1 MSPDDRSNYDDSD
14 NLNEGDFKGRH
25 PFDDEERIDDEEAYK
40 GHYADEP
47 PGYEKEDDEI
57 DEGFFNDNDFELKG
71 FDEEEYEDEDG
82 FRSSRTRA
90 KKKRRRLIFSS
101 IAIMAL
107 LVLIAI
113 GIVFGYRFIKNKY
126 FAPQPGPDTSVEE
139 AIIIPSSIKLANDMS
154 IIIAGAKENLAEPQ
168 INSVIFS
175 KYNAAKSEMIS
186 LCIPVNTLFE
196 IPGFGLDN
204 LASSAE
210 YGGMDLMKL
219 TIKNNTGM
227 DVNNYMLLDVV
238 NVVDR
243 LEGIKLRLDSPV
255 TVSAS
260 DGSKLEFK
268 EGDNILN
275 GEAAHKFLDYFNG
288 TVHNVGISGIEMHK
302 ILFDSIMQK
311 IVGTQEEDFA
321 KNLARIKDY
330 IETDLNQ
337 EALAEFVSTVF
348 GLEKTNNKVYSL
360 DGRVEPIDE
369 AGNVVFV
376 PDISRVNDIF
386 SQEGIQQEQQ
396 FVYETGETVSV
407 IVLNGVGTKGIAG
420 KVSEMLENLNF
431 SDGTARYEMATPG
444 NADNDK
450 YTATQILLKSSDES
464 LVKASE
470 HLKSVL
476 LTGNVI
482 VVEEGSTQQTD
493 IVLIIGRDFNYEN
506 AASNLSQ
513 EASVETVQETAQEQD
528 VQGQVY
534 RLIVLNG
541 EGTQGIA
548 STVTKIITDDFNKED
563 TVIEALKPRNADNS
577 RYTST
582 RILIHTDKAGNEN
595 IAERI
600 KAILGVGTVST
611 AQDNPDN
618 VDITIIVGSDYS
630 K

>member
-618 VDITIIVGSDYS
+618 VDITIIVGSDYT